1 MEKKYLPFEGESW
14 EKIVDNAFLP
24 DAEIHV
30 FSERYKRRKEKLMKK
45 HTTDKKPVIR
55 KKTIIAI
62 AAAVAVIAA
71 VPTSAMAGARL
82 YNAHVEKTAEYER
95 GLTIELGEQPLSSGE
110 ATVPFD
116 ESIYNLSFGYVPEN
130 LALYDEGPENAQY
143 PSFGKY
149 SDTARQN
156 GITFTFFSIDNENQI
171 ITEDIKYVTDEGSY
185 ETEDKAAYTFEKE
198 VGRNETWVVFKN
210 TRYAAQLLVSG
221 VSEDELRTVIDNL
234 ELVESDNETAH
245 SYDYYRSVEDENTK
259 IDEAEIDENYSES
272 AHMENKEFMQVG
284 DTIDDGGV
292 NVTVSGARIQKNF
305 DGISTDGIVR
315 PFDYSEYADEEG
327 NILDNERTWYKS
339 GDGVNS
345 LDEEVCTETMPMSIV
360 VIDVVYENTGDAP
373 VEYCVCPNLLN
384 IDEKGN
390 VIFPYGGSTDPER
403 KSDTAVDT
411 MGELLTD
418 NMHFSMETTHKTS
431 KNNLVN
437 LRPGE
442 KAEVQLAYAVFDDY
456 LERFDLYFNPDY
468 GWKTLLSLDE
478 ALN

>member
-1 MEKKYLPFEGESW
+1 MKKKYLPIDDESW

-24 DAEIHV
+24 GAEIHV

-62 AAAVAVIAA
+62 AAAAAVIAA

-95 GLTIELGEQPLSSGE
+95 GLTIELGEQPLSNGE

-130 LALYDEGPENAQY
+130 LSLYDASPENDLY

-185 ETEDKAAYTFEKE
+185 ETEDKTAYTFEKE

-221 VSEDELRTVIDNL
+221 VSEDELCTVIENMS
-234 ELVESDNETAH
+234 LVEGDEEKAL
-245 SYDYYRSVEDENTK
+245 SYSECTSVAEQTGTNVEDK
-259 IDEAEIDENYSES
+259 FSSEAVSDSFAVVGEAVGFNGINLTVDSVR
-272 AHMENKEFMQVG
+272 MQK
-284 DTIDDGGV
+284 
-292 NVTVSGARIQKNF
+292 SF
-305 DGISTDGIVR
+305 DGITTDGCNL
-315 PFDYSEYADEEG
+315 PYDYSEFMGSDG
-327 NILDNERTWYKS
+327 NISENVRIWYNR
-339 GDGVNS
+339 GDGVNT
-345 LDEEVCTETMPMSIV
+345 LDEEVASENMAMSII
-360 VIDVVYENTGDAP
+360 VIDVTLENTTDDVAEWCSDQNIIHGDNNGK
-373 VEYCVCPNLLN
+373 VVLK
-384 IDEKGN
+384 D
-390 VIFPYGGSTDPER
+390 SDPEAPGEYA
-403 KSDTAVDT
+403 SDS
-411 MGELLTD
+411 MGDLMTD
-418 NMHFSMETTHKTS
+418 RMAFARETDHETY
-431 KNNLVN
+431 KNNIIN
-437 LRPGE
+437 IQPGE
-442 KAEVQLAYAVFDDY
+442 RVKVKLAYAVLDDY
-456 LERFDLYFNPDY
+456 VERFDTYFNMDY
-468 GWKTLLSLDE
+468 GWKTLLDLE
-478 ALN
+478 TAMK